1 MLSVLVTNSKGGC
14 GKTTIATNIASAFAS
29 GGHRTALADVDPQ
42 RSCLAWLQRRPD
54 TVPAIRGLDWVEK
67 IGEVPKKTA
76 RLVIDSSASL
86 DMSLA
91 KDLVRMADVIVVPV
105 LPSFFDQESSG
116 QYLAKLEELKQIR
129 KNKRAVCVVRNRVR
143 KRTRAAS
150 HLDRFMVGV
159 SHSDA
164 GSLPDRTIY
173 NELALMG
180 LGIFDVQRSG
190 IDALQQEWS
199 QLMKLLEQEA

>member
-1 MLSVLVTNSKGGC
+1 MLTVLVTNSKGGC
-14 GKTTIATNIASAFAS
+14 GKTTISTNIASAFAA
-29 GGHRTALADVDPQ
+29 GGLRTAIADADPQ
-42 RSCLAWLQRRPD
+42 RSCLAWLQRRPE
-54 TVPAIRGLDWVEK
+54 TAPAIRGLDWVES
-67 IGEVPKKTA
+67 IGSVLKKTA

-86 DMSLA
+86 DMGLA

-105 LPSFFDQESSG
+105 LPSFFDQESTG
-116 QYLAKLEELKQIR
+116 HYLSKLEELKPIR

-173 NELALMG
+173 NELALSG
-180 LGIFDVQRSG
+180 LGIFDVRRSG
-190 IDALQQEWS
+190 IEALQQDWS
-199 QLMKLLEQEA
+199 QLLHLLEQNA